1 MALSPSTFS
10 TFAGGVSDIFAAQ
23 GDKAKAQYDFAEGK
37 SYGLA
42 AGLAAQ
48 NEEFTATSTAIKEA
62 QQQREAMMTLGGQRG
77 DVAGAGF
84 AESGSALDLL
94 RDSASQGALAHAVI
108 GQQGLITEAGYEQQ
122 RQSYQIMQG
131 AANDAGNAANN
142 AATIADITG
151 GLKIVA
157 SIASLGMGIP
167 PGIGTAPGGSSIG
180 DPTQI
185 GSLY

>member
-1 MALSPSTFS
+1 M
-10 TFAGGVSDIFAAQ
+10 
-23 GDKAKAQYDFAEGK
+23 
-37 SYGLA
+37 
-42 AGLAAQ
+42 
-48 NEEFTATSTAIKEA
+48 
-62 QQQREAMMTLGGQRG
+62 
-77 DVAGAGF
+77 AGAGF

-131 AANDAGNAANN
+131 AANDAGNAADN
-142 AATIADITG
+142 AATFADITG

-180 DPTQI
+180 DPTVM
-185 GSLY
+185 GRLY